1 MIFIVAACDSERSR
15 GIPFLASAMIFAGD
29 NCPIARTDLGNEMA
43 AIRGTQDDRSKR
55 HDSIDSLPVENG
67 VMARRKQ
74 AFESVAKTNHFPPDL
89 VCSECYN
96 AQNALSPGQ
105 SLPLVSTPMRGFIR
119 KSEVRGVFLDRQGD
133 RQLPIDRKAASRVAA
148 GQRLR

>member
-1 MIFIVAACDSERSR
+1 
-15 GIPFLASAMIFAGD
+15 
-29 NCPIARTDLGNEMA
+29 MA
-43 AIRGTQDDRSKR
+43 AVRGTQDGPSKR

-74 AFESVAKTNHFPPDL
+74 AFESVAKTNHFPPEL

-105 SLPLVSTPMRGFIR
+105 SSLLVGTPMRGFIR
-119 KSEVRGVFLDRQGD
+119 KSEVRGVFLDRQAA

-148 GQRLR
+148 RQRLR